1 MKTDLCTFCAT
12 EVKNYN
18 SIMMQS
24 EDGYIRVCLHCYN
37 RDMAESVGI
46 DYDHIELQPISLED
60 IDGDKHIFQFT
71 VRLMGDELV
80 LKAQKDTQDD
90 VCAYEFSM
98 IGDYEDGLFSL
109 FSRLYERMVNTLN
122 TRHVY
127 KDPEI
132 GKWQVQTNEDGEDIV
147 RGRIEPD
154 TGMDDSIETPLIV
167 VDGKKIP
174 WKDFGRMLMTFE
186 GFNFKLQLYDPS
198 DDMD

>member
-1 MKTDLCTFCAT
+1 MATDQCIFCGT

-37 RDMAESVGI
+37 KDMADSVGI

-60 IDGDKHIFQFT
+60 IDGNEHKFLFT

-80 LKAQKDTQDD
+80 LKAHEDTQDD

-98 IGDYEDGLFSL
+98 IGDHQDGLFGL
-109 FSRLYERMVNTLN
+109 FAKLYERMVNTLN
-122 TRHVY
+122 TRHIY
-127 KDPEI
+127 KNTET
-132 GKWQVQTNEDGEDIV
+132 GGWQVQTDEDGEDVV

-154 TGMDDSIETPLIV
+154 MDSDDSITTPLIV

-186 GFNFKLQLYDPS
+186 GFNFKLQIYDPN
-198 DDMD
+198 DEMD